1 MGRKIGSFGLVN
13 YRRHPE
19 NPNYMVFGFNTEKE
33 AVIFE
38 SELLKTKTWF
48 EKDQEETDT
57 GLIYLFAVAES
68 SMDEANLANATVTKA
83 MKVPM
88 VKNKFLR
95 YGVIIFVLLLAV
107 FALIG
112 YVKNK
117 NRIQENENAGQVDST
132 KFIERDTL

>member
-68 SMDEANLANATVTKA
+68 SMDEANRANATVTKA

-95 YGVIIFVLLLAV
+95 YSVIIFVLLLAV
-107 FALIG
+107 FAFIG

-117 NRIQENENAGQVDST
+117 DKMPDKNDAEKVDST
-132 KFIERDTL
+132 TFTEKDTL

>member
-19 NPNYMVFGFNTEKE
+19 NPNYMVFGFNTVKE
-33 AVIFE
+33 VGIFE
-38 SELLKTKTWF
+38 AELLKTKTWY
-48 EKDQEETDT
+48 EKDTEETDT
-57 GLIYLFAVAES
+57 GLMYLFAVAES
-68 SMDEANLANATVTKA
+68 SMDEANRANAMVTRA

-88 VKNKFLR
+88 VKNNFLR
-95 YGVIIFVLLLAV
+95 YSVIIFVLLLAV

-117 NRIQENENAGQVDST
+117 DKMPDKNDAERVDST
-132 KFIERDTL
+132 TFIGRDTL